1 MFSLKTINLKVKI
14 FVLSILPL
22 ILGHKGENP
31 IPADDRI
38 KILHMKGTDQEKI
51 RKFIFK
57 EFPEVY
63 AYHENPR
70 NPAGWSDCFLQRKTW
85 S

>member
-1 MFSLKTINLKVKI
+1 MNAQNRRTSPTNL
-14 FVLSILPL
+14 
-22 ILGHKGENP
+22 N
-31 IPADDRI
+31 

-70 NPAGWSDCFLQRKTW
+70 NPTGWSDCFLQRKTW

>member
-1 MFSLKTINLKVKI
+1 
-14 FVLSILPL
+14 
-22 ILGHKGENP
+22 
-31 IPADDRI
+31 
-38 KILHMKGTDQEKI
+38 MKGTDQEKI

-85 S
+85 SEF